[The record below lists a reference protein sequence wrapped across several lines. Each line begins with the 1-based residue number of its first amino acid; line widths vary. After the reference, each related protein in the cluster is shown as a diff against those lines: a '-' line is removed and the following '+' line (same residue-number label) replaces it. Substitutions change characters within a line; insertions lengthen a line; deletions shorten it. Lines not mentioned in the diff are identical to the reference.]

1 MSNGVQLFSQK
12 NWPIDRR
19 PDPLVP
25 SRIARVPVV
34 WVLVPP
40 WRFSG
45 CKWVYF
51 ALFHLCRINASGKA
65 TSRWGPATDTIRS
78 QSEGFGIE
86 NSGCVPIRST
96 RLGDSS
102 IHLCKGLTRGDRRCV
117 GQVQTVMPSWQ
128 GFYHRA
134 SPETFLFVIK
144 STSRTFSNLTGTKNT
159 IPRNK
164 HIFNDKNHTL
174 YTLLRTYTKYCICN
188 TTRAF
193 PA

>member
-1 MSNGVQLFSQK
+1 MEVFRLQVGVF
-12 NWPIDRR
+12 
-19 PDPLVP
+19 
-25 SRIARVPVV
+25 
-34 WVLVPP
+34 
-40 WRFSG
+40 
-45 CKWVYF
+45 C
-51 ALFHLCRINASGKA
+51 ALAFMFLHLCRINASGKA
-65 TSRWGPATDTIRS
+65 SSRWGPATDTIRS

-134 SPETFLFVIK
+134 SLETFLFVIK